1 MTFIQFMPLPIYGRD
16 KSKILLYP
24 LPSKEGPD
32 GIWGKK
38 PVPKSPLKQELDPE
52 KEKEIADAF
61 KATDKDGDLKVN
73 KQEIADKIIAEYKE
87 TGKLPEGYD
96 NIGDYIADQM
106 EKFEKYD
113 QNKDGKLNID
123 EYTNMATA
131 PKLDLSDFD
140 IEKIK
145 QKLEQ
150 YKPSYDYRLY

>member
-1 MTFIQFMPLPIYGRD
+1 MTSIQFMPLPIYGRD

-73 KQEIADKIIAEYKE
+73 KQEIIAEYKE
-87 TGKLPEGYD
+87 TGKFPEGYD

-106 EKFEKYD
+106 RRFHNFD
-113 QNKDGKLNID
+113 ANDDGQLNID
-123 EYTNMATA
+123 EYTNMSSIVDEL
-131 PKLDLSDFD
+131 KLKFG
-140 IEKIK
+140 
-145 QKLEQ
+145 
-150 YKPSYDYRLY
+150 

>member
-1 MTFIQFMPLPIYGRD
+1 MTSIQFMPLPIYGRD

-32 GIWGKK
+32 GIFGKK
-38 PVPKSPLKQELDPE
+38 KPAVIKLPELTPEQE
-52 KEKEIADAF
+52 KAVTDAF

-73 KQEIADKIIAEYKE
+73 KQEIADKIIAEYNE

-131 PKLDLSDFD
+131 PKLDLSDIDFG
-140 IEKIK
+140 KIK
-145 QKLEQ
+145 QQLEQ
-150 YKPSYDYRLY
+150 YKPNYDYRLY